1 MEFIIVFL
9 SILLLI
15 GLILFQY
22 SIAMEFYKIAI
33 MKGYEDRKYLWM
45 SFAFGIVGYLLVIA
59 LPNKDVFIEET
70 SDKTDEI
77 PETFIE
83 INETSNKINDII
95 ETLSE
100 TSEIIENVNGLYI
113 KEIETSKNIRPT
125 VEINGKYYSHSDWL
139 SEGKIKWYKADLKI
153 YGIKEK
159 TANVPYTLKFE
170 LVEEGLNITGF
181 PDEIYNGLY
190 VKK

>member
-33 MKGYEDRKYLWM
+33 MKGFEDRKYLWM

-70 SDKTDEI
+70 SDKSDEI
-77 PETFIE
+77 PETFNE

-139 SEGKIKWYKADLKI
+139 SEGKIKRYKADLKI

-159 TANVPYTLKFE
+159 TANVPYTLKLE
-170 LVEEGLNITGF
+170 
-181 PDEIYNGLY
+181 
-190 VKK
+190 

>member
-59 LPNKDVFIEET
+59 LPNKDVFIEE
-70 SDKTDEI
+70 
-77 PETFIE
+77 
-83 INETSNKINDII
+83 II
-95 ETLSE
+95 
-100 TSEIIENVNGLYI
+100 
-113 KEIETSKNIRPT
+113 R
-125 VEINGKYYSHSDWL
+125 
-139 SEGKIKWYKADLKI
+139 
-153 YGIKEK
+153 
-159 TANVPYTLKFE
+159 
-170 LVEEGLNITGF
+170 
-181 PDEIYNGLY
+181 
-190 VKK
+190 